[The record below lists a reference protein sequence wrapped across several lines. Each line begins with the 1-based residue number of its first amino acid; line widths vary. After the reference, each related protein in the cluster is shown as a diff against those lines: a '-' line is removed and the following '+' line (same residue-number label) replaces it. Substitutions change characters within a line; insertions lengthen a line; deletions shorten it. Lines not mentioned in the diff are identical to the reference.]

1 MDSKLQG
8 VLKSRKFWALVASLV
23 AVIGGFYTGQ
33 IPAQDAANNLV
44 IALAVYSIATGIE
57 DNGKGNPY
65 A

>member
-1 MDSKLQG
+1 
-8 VLKSRKFWALVASLV
+8 LVASLV
-23 AVIGGFYTGQ
+23 AIIGGFYTGQ

-44 IALAVYSIATGIE
+44 IALAVYSIATGID